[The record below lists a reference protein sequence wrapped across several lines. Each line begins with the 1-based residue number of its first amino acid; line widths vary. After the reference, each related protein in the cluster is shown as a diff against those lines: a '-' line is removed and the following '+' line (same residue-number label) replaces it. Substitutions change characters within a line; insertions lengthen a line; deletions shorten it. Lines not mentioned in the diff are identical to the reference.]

1 MIRRILVNNIIAL
14 ITGVVL
20 YFIHSLIISS
30 FQLKLSFSLIS
41 IYLFF
46 TIAAILI
53 ISGLELLFEYLAST
67 AGYAFLVS
75 VFLKMGIFVLLFFA
89 GGMAEKS
96 LTMIDKFSILIP
108 LFIFMGIETSV
119 VIKRLKS

>member
-20 YFIHSLIISS
+20 YFIHTLIISS

>member
-1 MIRRILVNNIIAL
+1 MIRRIVVNNLIAL

-20 YFIHSLIISS
+20 YFLHTLIISS

-46 TIAAILI
+46 TIAAIII

>member
-1 MIRRILVNNIIAL
+1 MIRRIVVNNIIAL

-20 YFIHSLIISS
+20 YFIHTLIISS

-46 TIAAILI
+46 TIAAIII

>member
-20 YFIHSLIISS
+20 YFIHTLIISS

-46 TIAAILI
+46 TIAAIII

>member
-1 MIRRILVNNIIAL
+1 MIRRIVVNNIIAL

-20 YFIHSLIISS
+20 YFIHTLIISS

-46 TIAAILI
+46 TIAAIII

-96 LTMIDKFSILIP
+96 LTMVDKFSILIP

>member
-1 MIRRILVNNIIAL
+1 MIRRIVVNNIIAL

-20 YFIHSLIISS
+20 YFIHTLIISS

-46 TIAAILI
+46 TIAAIII

-96 LTMIDKFSILIP
+96 LTMIDKLSILIP

>member
-1 MIRRILVNNIIAL
+1 MIRRIIVNNIIAL

-20 YFIHSLIISS
+20 YFLHTLIISS

-46 TIAAILI
+46 TIAAIII
-53 ISGLELLFEYLAST
+53 ISGLELLFEYLASS

>member
-1 MIRRILVNNIIAL
+1 MWFHQKKRHVSTAKYYKSEHKSAL
-14 ITGVVL
+14 IIEPMSWYLLIFAT
-20 YFIHSLIISS
+20 IASLI
-30 FQLKLSFSLIS
+30 FQ
-41 IYLFF
+41 YN
-46 TIAAILI
+46 TIII

-89 GGMAEKS
+89 GGIAEKS
-96 LTMIDKFSILIP
+96 LSMIDKISILVP
-108 LFIFMGIETSV
+108 LFVFMTIETSV

>member
-1 MIRRILVNNIIAL
+1 MIRRIVVNNIIAL

-20 YFIHSLIISS
+20 YFIHTLIISS

-46 TIAAILI
+46 TIAAIII
-53 ISGLELLFEYLAST
+53 ISGLELLFEYLASS

>member
-1 MIRRILVNNIIAL
+1 MKRRIFLYNIISL
-14 ITGVVL
+14 ITGVSL
-20 YFIHSLIISS
+20 YFLHTLIISS
-30 FQLKLSFSLIS
+30 LHLKLSFPLIS
-41 IYLFF
+41 VYLFF
-46 TIAAILI
+46 TISAIII

-89 GGMAEKS
+89 GGIAEKS
-96 LTMIDKFSILIP
+96 LSMIDKISILVP
-108 LFIFMGIETSV
+108 LFVFMTIETSV

>member
-1 MIRRILVNNIIAL
+1 MIRRIVVNNIIAL

-20 YFIHSLIISS
+20 YFIHTLIISS

>member
-1 MIRRILVNNIIAL
+1 MIRRIIVNNIIAL

-20 YFIHSLIISS
+20 YFLHTLIISS

-46 TIAAILI
+46 TIAAIII
-53 ISGLELLFEYLAST
+53 ISGLELLFEYLASS

-96 LTMIDKFSILIP
+96 LTMIDKFSILVP